1 MLQLT
6 RREFAALL
14 NLPAAAPALAPA
26 PKRPANILAAAWS
39 PEKLSGALIPR
50 ETWQPF
56 PTSGDRKEWV
66 KLPPEVSKALIAA
79 GECHLGQVWPNLP
92 ATLFLDFV
100 RTGRRLPYEKV
111 FYSRRDRLRELVL
124 AECVEAKGRFLDE
137 ILNGIWTTC
146 EETFWS
152 IPSCLLQKA
161 GFGLPDPDER
171 VVDIFGA
178 DTCALLAWTCYLLG
192 PQLDKI
198 SPFLRRR
205 IALEIDARLLTPCL
219 DRVNFWWMG
228 LDPKLHSNLNNWTT
242 WIGEAWITSILLM
255 ETNPARRAAMLF
267 KAMRSLDAFLAGY
280 RDDGGCDE
288 GPVYWGRAGGGLFG
302 CLELLHS
309 ASNGVL
315 DFYAVPLVKE
325 IGRYIYRVH
334 ISENWFV
341 NFADSAA
348 KAHPSGSLMFR
359 YGRAIDDEKLQAMGA
374 WQAVAHSNAHD
385 PTVNEVIGSQLW
397 TIFSLGAV
405 AAAPRK
411 SPPFVRDAWLDGI
424 QVMTARREE
433 GSVRGLYLAAKGGH
447 NAESHNHNDVGN
459 FIVYADGNPVIVDAG
474 VGDYTAKT
482 FSPQRY
488 DIWTMQ
494 SGYHN
499 LPTIDGVM
507 QHDGRHFAAS
517 QVSYHSDDAAAE
529 IELNIEKAYPE
540 EANLESWRRR
550 VRLDRAANRVELFE
564 RYSLK
569 KPVKKI
575 TLTLMTPCEV
585 QRDAAGQLTLGPVRV
600 LYDASVFSPVIEEIK
615 IVDNERLQDSWGDR
629 LFRVLLVAE
638 NPIARGEWRVQ
649 IARR

>member
-6 RREFAALL
+6 RREFAAVL
-14 NLPAAAPALAPA
+14 NLPAVAPALAPT
-26 PKRPANILAAAWS
+26 PKRPDNILAAAWS

-50 ETWQPF
+50 ETWKPF
-56 PTSGDRKEWV
+56 PIYGDREEWV
-66 KLPPEVSKALIAA
+66 KLPPEVGQPLIGA

-100 RTGRRLPYEKV
+100 RTGGRLPYEKV
-111 FYSRRDRLRELVL
+111 FYSRRERLRQLVI

-146 EETFWS
+146 EETFWG

-205 IALEIDARLLTPCL
+205 IAREIDAHLLTPCL
-219 DRVNFWWMG
+219 DRVDFWWMG
-228 LDPKLHSNLNNWTT
+228 LDPQLHSNLNNWTT
-242 WIGEAWITSILLM
+242 WIGEAWITSILLV

-288 GPVYWGRAGGGLFG
+288 GPVYWGRAGGGLFE
-302 CLELLHS
+302 CLELLRS
-309 ASNGVL
+309 ASNGAL
-315 DFYAVPLVKE
+315 DFYSVPLVKE
-325 IGRYIYRVH
+325 IGRYIYRAH

-359 YGRAIDDEKLQAMGA
+359 YGRAIGDEELQAMGA
-374 WQAVAHSNAHD
+374 WQAVAHPSAHD
-385 PTVNEVIGSQLW
+385 PTVNEVIGRQLW
-397 TIFSLGAV
+397 TIFSFGAV

-411 SPPFVRDAWLDGI
+411 SPPFVRDAWLGGI
-424 QVMTARREE
+424 QVLTARREE

-488 DIWTMQ
+488 EIWTMQ

-517 QVSYHSDDAAAE
+517 QVRYHADDAAAE

-540 EANLESWRRR
+540 EANLEFWRRR
-550 VRLDRAANRVELFE
+550 VRFDRAANRVELFE

-600 LYDASVFSPVIEEIK
+600 FYDASVFSPVTEEIK
-615 IVDNERLQDSWGDR
+615 IVDNERLHDSWGDR

-638 NPIARGEWRVQ
+638 NPIARGEWRLQ
-649 IARR
+649 ITQR